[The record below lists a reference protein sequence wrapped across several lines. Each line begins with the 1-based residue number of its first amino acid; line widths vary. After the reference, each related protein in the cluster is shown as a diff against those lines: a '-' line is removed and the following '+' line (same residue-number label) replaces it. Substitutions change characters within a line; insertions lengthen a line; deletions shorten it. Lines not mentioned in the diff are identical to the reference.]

1 MTGPEWDWSQKLI
14 KGFETGVLEKGFE
27 QGFGAGVQG

>member
-1 MTGPEWDWSQKLI
+1 MAKPEQNWSQKLI
-14 KGFETGVLEKGFE
+14 KGFETGVLG